1 MATARQRSEWNR
13 TSAIMAIV
21 HNAHLAEGTPAKPSD
36 FNPFAQ
42 DTEDTITIGRDDAR
56 NLFRTMANSAR
67 KR

>member
-13 TSAIMAIV
+13 PSAIMAIV

-36 FNPFAQ
+36 YNPFAQ
-42 DTEDTITIGRDDAR
+42 ENEETITIGREDAR
-56 NLFRTMANSAR
+56 KLFKTMADSAR

>member
-36 FNPFAQ
+36 YNPFAQ
-42 DTEDTITIGRDDAR
+42 ETEKTITIGREDAR
-56 NLFRTMANSAR
+56 DLFIAMANSAR

>member
-36 FNPFAQ
+36 YNPFAQ
-42 DTEDTITIGRDDAR
+42 ETEETITIGRDAALTLFKTIADKAR
-56 NLFRTMANSAR
+56 RR
-67 KR
+67 

>member
-36 FNPFAQ
+36 YNPFAQ
-42 DTEDTITIGRDDAR
+42 EDEETITIGRKDAR
-56 NLFRTMANSAR
+56 ELFITMANSAR